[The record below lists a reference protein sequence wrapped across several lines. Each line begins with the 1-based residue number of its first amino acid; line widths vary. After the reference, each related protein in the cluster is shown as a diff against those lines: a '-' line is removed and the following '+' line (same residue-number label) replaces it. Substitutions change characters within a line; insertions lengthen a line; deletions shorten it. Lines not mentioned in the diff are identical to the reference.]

1 MKTFIHE
8 LIDSLDYRN
17 EFSTKEFVLY
27 TIIATVCAIAI
38 ACGESAILSL
48 F

>member
-1 MKTFIHE
+1 MKKFINKFINA
-8 LIDSLDYRN
+8 IDYHN

-27 TIIATVCAIAI
+27 SILATVCAIAI
-38 ACGESAILSL
+38 ACGESVILSL

>member
-1 MKTFIHE
+1 MKQFISE
-8 LIDSLDYRN
+8 FISALDYHN
-17 EFSTKEFVLY
+17 EFTTKEFVIY

-38 ACGESAILSL
+38 ACGESIILNL

>member
-1 MKTFIHE
+1 MKDIIKYIATE
-8 LIDSLDYRN
+8 LDYRN

-27 TIIATVCAIAI
+27 TVIATVCAIAI
-38 ACGESAILSL
+38 ACGESVILSL

>member
-1 MKTFIHE
+1 MKEFIHE

-17 EFSTKEFVLY
+17 EFTTKEFVVY
-27 TIIATVCAIAI
+27 SIIGITCLTLA
-38 ACGESAILSL
+38 ACGESIILSL